1 MEKNTVTAKRHKPK
15 LHIRKGDM
23 VIVLSGNDK
32 GKKARV
38 IKVYVDEMKALVEGV
53 NIIHRH
59 SKPDAKN
66 TQGGIVKKEAPV
78 HISKLSLIDPKSG
91 TATRISR
98 SNENG
103 KSVRISK
110 KSNQQIK

>member
-1 MEKNTVTAKRHKPK
+1 MKKNTVTAKQPK

-23 VIVLSGNDK
+23 VLVLSGDDK

-38 IKVYVDEMKALVEGV
+38 IEILASEMRALVEGV

-78 HISKLSLIDPKSG
+78 HISKLSLIDPKTG
-91 TATRISR
+91 TATRIGR
-98 SNENG
+98 NRENG

-110 KSNQQIK
+110 KSNQVIK